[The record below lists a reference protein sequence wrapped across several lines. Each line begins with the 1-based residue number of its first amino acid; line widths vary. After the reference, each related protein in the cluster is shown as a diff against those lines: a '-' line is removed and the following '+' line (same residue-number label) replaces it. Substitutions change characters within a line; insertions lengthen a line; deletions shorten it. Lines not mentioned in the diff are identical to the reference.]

1 MRLSFFSRF
10 LVTIPLSTLAQP
22 QAVSQQIHD
31 TDFLLVQFGE
41 QSHVCNDIEQ
51 RYITNKNQINN
62 RILNSLLFD
71 AADRGC
77 LELTK
82 QFIIEGA
89 SVKARDRFGNT
100 ALLHAA
106 RSGHNDVIT
115 FLLDSGSELDHQN
128 LAGSTALLR
137 AVSANRRRTVK
148 MLLQHGADP
157 NTANT
162 HGITPLLAAAFNGS
176 DRIVQ
181 ILVSAQADVN
191 ARDRTGKSAIVYAAG
206 KGFTKIV
213 ELLLGAGVDVNAV
226 YGNDLTTLMWA
237 AGHSN
242 DTPES
247 EGVETVKL
255 LLDNGANFRLTDN
268 RGRTALM
275 IAAQSGHSKI
285 VSLLVAGGADPD
297 RRDLTGKSARDL
309 ATGSS
314 TQRAL
319 KN

>member
-1 MRLSFFSRF
+1 MRPSSLSR
-10 LVTIPLSTLAQP
+10 LLAAVALSTPIHILAN
-22 QAVSQQIHD
+22 SQHMAG
-31 TDFLLVQFGE
+31 FLPVQFGR
-41 QSHVCNDIEQ
+41 QSQVCGDIKQ
-51 RYITNKNQINN
+51 RYITSKNQINH

-82 QFIIEGA
+82 QFLIEGA

-106 RSGHNDVIT
+106 HSGHDDVIT
-115 FLLDSGSELDHQN
+115 FLLDNGSELDYQN

-137 AVSANRRRTVK
+137 AVSTNRRRTVK
-148 MLLQHGADP
+148 ILLKRGADP

-162 HGITPLLAAAFNGS
+162 QGITPLLAAAFNGS

-181 ILVSAQADVN
+181 MLISAQVDVK
-191 ARDRTGKSAIVYAAG
+191 ARDRTGKGAIVYAAG

-213 ELLLGAGVDVNAV
+213 ELLLNAGVDVNTV
-226 YGNDLTTLMWA
+226 YGNDLTALMWA

-255 LLDNGANFRLTDN
+255 LLDNGARFEPADD

-275 IAAQSGHSKI
+275 IAAQSGHSEI
-285 VSLLVAGGADPD
+285 ASLLIAAGADPD
-297 RRDLTGKSARDL
+297 RRDITGKSARDL
-309 ATGSS
+309 AVGTNA
-314 TQRAL
+314 QNAL
-319 KN
+319 EN